1 MNSIMVVEIIVFGVL
16 LLAGLFVMLF
26 LRHKLKQYDGM
37 GEVKKGE
44 IGETGDIGEN
54 KPPKAVL

>member
-1 MNSIMVVEIIVFGVL
+1 MNSIMVVEIIIFGVL

-37 GEVKKGE
+37 GEVKKE
-44 IGETGDIGEN
+44 KIGETGDN

>member
-1 MNSIMVVEIIVFGVL
+1 MNAIMVVEIIVFGVL

-44 IGETGDIGEN
+44 IGKTGDN

>member
-1 MNSIMVVEIIVFGVL
+1 MVVEIIIFGVL

-44 IGETGDIGEN
+44 IGETGDN